1 MDGARLEMSDV
12 PDHAVVPDDRRILG
26 GRVDHRVVLDARA
39 SADDDVSV
47 VAAQDGTWP
56 DGRFRTDSH
65 VADHHRVGMDE
76 SRRIDTRNE
85 VSKGIQGHGTTV
97 VPGGIRL
104 APPVP

>member
-1 MDGARLEMSDV
+1 
-12 PDHAVVPDDRRILG
+12 
-26 GRVDHRVVLDARA
+26 
-39 SADDDVSV
+39 
-47 VAAQDGTWP
+47 
-56 DGRFRTDSH
+56 
-65 VADHHRVGMDE
+65 MDE